1 VKSHLYSYSFD
12 LNSNWSRL
20 WSGQREILEYFEQ
33 CAQRHELR
41 PNLKLHTEIVSAHW
55 DPDSTSW
62 QLTTATGELY
72 TFDVV
77 VSAVGLFTQPVLP
90 DLVEEEKFTGT
101 LMHTACWDHSVDLR
115 DARVAVL
122 GTGSTASQLI
132 PEVAREAKKVY
143 SVLGSLGRP
152 ARCAG
157 SRPALHRPGEVA
169 LRPCPVRQEDI
180 SNQAVAAQRVE
191 HLGDR
196 ERQ

>member
-1 VKSHLYSYSFD
+1 
-12 LNSNWSRL
+12 
-20 WSGQREILEYFEQ
+20 
-33 CAQRHELR
+33 
-41 PNLKLHTEIVSAHW
+41 LKLHTEIVSAQW

-143 SVLGSLGRP
+143 SVQRSPTWILPKPDRP
-152 ARCAG
+152 YTDREKWLFAHVPFAKRYIE
-157 SRPALHRPGEVA
+157 R
-169 LRPCPVRQEDI
+169 DW
-180 SNQAVAAQRVE
+180 AAQRVE

-196 ERQ
+196 ERQRQDAGVQGNRSASARVDGG